1 MTVVITRNI
10 EMDVLERQKS
20 EIKCTI
26 SLDIND
32 RIEELVERG
41 RFLAIDDAVEI
52 ALVELIY
59 EIEDETYA
67 RGETRRDIMQVAD
80 AFRTKTR
87 QDLLNKRRT
96 VEIKCMVSLDIKD
109 QIEELVEYGR
119 FSTINSAVEIALR
132 EMVYR
137 IEDETYAR
145 GETRCDIMQVADAFR
160 AKTRRSIL
168 KRARV

>member
-10 EMDVLERQKS
+10 EMDVLEIQKS

-26 SLDIND
+26 
-32 RIEELVERG
+32 
-41 RFLAIDDAVEI
+41 
-52 ALVELIY
+52 
-59 EIEDETYA
+59 
-67 RGETRRDIMQVAD
+67 
-80 AFRTKTR
+80 
-87 QDLLNKRRT
+87 
-96 VEIKCMVSLDIKD
+96 SLDIKD

-119 FSTINSAVEIALR
+119 FSTISGAVEIALR

-145 GETRCDIMQVADAFR
+145 GDTRCDIMQVADAFR

-168 KRARV
+168 RARG

>member
-10 EMDVLERQKS
+10 EMDVLEIQKS

-26 SLDIND
+26 SLDTKD
-32 RIEELVERG
+32 RIEELIERG
-41 RFLAIDDAVEI
+41 RFLTIGDAVEI
-52 ALVELIY
+52 ALVELICG
-59 EIEDETYA
+59 IEDETYA

-80 AFRTKTR
+80 AFRARTR
-87 QDLLNKRRT
+87 QDILSKRRK

-109 QIEELVEYGR
+109 QIEEMVEYGR
-119 FSTINSAVEIALR
+119 FSTISNAVEIALR

-168 KRARV
+168 RARG

>member
-10 EMDVLERQKS
+10 EMDVLEIQKS
-20 EIKCTI
+20 
-26 SLDIND
+26 
-32 RIEELVERG
+32 
-41 RFLAIDDAVEI
+41 
-52 ALVELIY
+52 
-59 EIEDETYA
+59 
-67 RGETRRDIMQVAD
+67 
-80 AFRTKTR
+80 
-87 QDLLNKRRT
+87 
-96 VEIKCMVSLDIKD
+96 EIKCMVSLDIKD

-119 FSTINSAVEIALR
+119 FSTISSAVEIALR

-168 KRARV
+168 RARG